1 MTATYIFW
9 IFIVWLCAYV
19 LWQIIKRGK
28 KVTITNEAND
38 PQNEKI
44 PYQYFF
50 KHPSGRTYSKG
61 MTEGEAINF
70 AQQHPYWY
78 VTLSREFELQDA
90 YWERSSYWWNLYE

>member
-1 MTATYIFW
+1 MTGTYIFC
-9 IFIVWLCAYV
+9 IGIAFLCAYV
-19 LWQIIKRGK
+19 LWQMIKRGK
-28 KVTITNEAND
+28 KVTVTNEVND

-61 MTEGEAINF
+61 MTEGEAIAF
-70 AQQHPYWY
+70 AQKHPYWY

-90 YWERSSYWWNLYE
+90 YWEKSSNYWDLYE